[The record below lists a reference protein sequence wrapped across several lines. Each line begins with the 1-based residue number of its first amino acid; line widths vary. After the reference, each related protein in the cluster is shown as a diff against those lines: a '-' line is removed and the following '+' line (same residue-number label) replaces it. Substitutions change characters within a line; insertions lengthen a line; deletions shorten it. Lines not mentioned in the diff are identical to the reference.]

1 MNVAG
6 RSETAKKGREKLG
19 TWTEDIV
26 LALSNLGGVG
36 TLSEIYKEVRNVRTG
51 SIPVAIEATIRG
63 AIERNSSDSLAHS
76 GKNDIFFSVKGL
88 GAGIWGLRSFAA
100 ANPVANDADL
110 LPSGTAEPARH
121 AQVTY
126 RILRETEMAR
136 KIKLLHKNTCQ
147 MCGLMLTVAG
157 RAYSEAHHLKPL
169 GKPHSGPDIPSNIII
184 ACPNC
189 HVRLDY
195 FSIHVDL
202 GKLIAVGGHAIGT
215 EFVEYH
221 NSQLKSAVQ
230 TDVACATV

>member
-1 MNVAG
+1 M
-6 RSETAKKGREKLG
+6 G

-26 LALSNLGGVG
+26 LAMSNLGGIA
-36 TLSEIYKEVRNVRTG
+36 TLSQIYKEVKNVRTG

-110 LPSGTAEPARH
+110 LPAGTEEPARH

-147 MCGLMLTVAG
+147 MCGLLLTVAG

-169 GKPHSGPDIPSNIII
+169 GKPHFGPDIPGNIIV

-195 FSIHVDL
+195 FSIFVDL
-202 GKLIAVGGHAIGT
+202 KKLNTVGGHGIGT

-221 NSQLKSAVQ
+221 NSQLKH
-230 TDVACATV
+230 VAWNGDAIATVE